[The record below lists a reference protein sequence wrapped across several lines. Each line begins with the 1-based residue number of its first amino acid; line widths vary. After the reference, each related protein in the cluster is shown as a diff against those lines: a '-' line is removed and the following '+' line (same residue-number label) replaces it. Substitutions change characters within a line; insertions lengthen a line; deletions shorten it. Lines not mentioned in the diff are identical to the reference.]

1 MIGESL
7 PRLEDAALLTGRGRF
22 IDDIDLAGQAWV
34 CFVRS
39 PYPHADIRGVD
50 GSAAL
55 QLPGA
60 VALLRD
66 SLETGPLDNRSPVRR
81 RDGTPLAPPP
91 FPALARERARYAGE
105 IVAMAVAE
113 TAAAA
118 RAMAEAVIVDY
129 RPLPAN
135 GTDTLFEWVRG
146 DAAGVEAL
154 FAEAAHRIRMSLAN
168 NRISAA
174 PLETRGAL
182 AEWDA
187 RDGRYTVIAPTQGP
201 GQVQEGL
208 ARALGAA
215 RADVRVI
222 TPDVGGGFGMK
233 NGIFAEQ
240 ILLAA
245 AARQLGRPLKWIDE
259 RSESFLS
266 DYHARDH
273 DTVAELALDADG
285 RFLAIRTSTRSDL
298 GAYATGAGPVIP
310 TDGGS
315 RMLANVYR
323 IPAVHAETVCRLS
336 HTTPITAYRGAG
348 KPEYG
353 YIVERLV
360 DEAARRL
367 GLDPAE
373 LRRRNMIRPDEMPW
387 RTPTGLVYDSGD
399 FAGNLDA
406 ALELADRS
414 GFAARRQASEAA
426 GRLRG
431 FGFASY
437 TEPDGYKDGRVTM
450 RFDEEGLLTVTLTA
464 SSNGQGFATTFSQ
477 IASDRLGLPVDA
489 IRVLTGDSDIVGRG
503 SGAGGSRVT
512 TVAGAAMVRA
522 SERIVEKGRLIAAA
536 MLEASEDDIAFERGA
551 FEVVGTD
558 RRVGL
563 REVAAASFNPVFL
576 GEDMDMGL
584 GAAGHFN
591 ARTYSFP
598 NGTHVAEVE
607 IDPET
612 GQVFL
617 ERYSLVNDAGTVV
630 NPMLLEGQLHGGI
643 VQGIGQA
650 LMEHMVYDPDS
661 GQLLSGSFMDYAL
674 PRAAD
679 IPSFALERRPTP
691 CLTNPLGV
699 KGVGESGTTAALPA
713 TMNAVAD
720 ALASAGAPDV
730 QMPATPERIW
740 RALRDRK
747 REAE

>member
-1 MIGESL
+1 MIGRSL

-22 IDDIDLAGQAWV
+22 TDDMDLAGQAWV
-34 CFVRS
+34 RFVRS
-39 PYPHADIRGVD
+39 PHAHADILDVD
-50 GSAAL
+50 DREAL
-55 QLPGA
+55 KVPGA

-66 SLETGPLDNRSPVRR
+66 GLETGPLDNRSPVRR
-81 RDGTPLAPPP
+81 RDGTPLVPPP

-118 RAMAEAVIVDY
+118 RDMAEAVVVDF
-129 RPLPAN
+129 RPLPAE
-135 GTDTLFEWVRG
+135 TETLFEWVRG

-154 FAEAAHRIRMSLAN
+154 FAGAAHRVRISLAN
-168 NRISAA
+168 NRVSAA

-187 RDGRYTVIAPTQGP
+187 RDGRYTLITPTQGP
-201 GQVQEGL
+201 GQVQEAL
-208 ARALGAA
+208 AKALGAA

-240 ILLAA
+240 VLLAH

-259 RSESFLS
+259 RTESFLS

-273 DTVAELALDADG
+273 DTDAELALDAEG

-336 HTTPITAYRGAG
+336 HTTPVTAYRGAG

-367 GLDPAE
+367 AIDPAE
-373 LRRRNMIRPDEMPW
+373 LRRRNMIRPEEMPW
-387 RTPTGLVYDSGD
+387 HTPTGLVYDSGD

-406 ALELADRS
+406 ALELADRE
-414 GFAARRQASEAA
+414 GFAERRQASEAA

-477 IASDRLGLPVDA
+477 IAAEQLGLPVDA
-489 IRVLTGDSDIVGRG
+489 VRVLTGDSDLVGRG

-522 SERIVEKGRLIAAA
+522 SERIVEKGRRIAAA
-536 MLEASEDDIAFERGA
+536 MMEASEADIAFERGA

-558 RRVGL
+558 RQVAL
-563 REVAAASFNPVFL
+563 QEVAAASFDPAFL
-576 GEDMDMGL
+576 AEDMDMGL
-584 GAAGHFN
+584 DASGHFI

-612 GQVFL
+612 GRVFL
-617 ERYSLVNDAGTVV
+617 ERYSLVNDAGVAV
-630 NPMLLEGQLHGGI
+630 NPMLLDGQLHGGI
-643 VQGIGQA
+643 VQGVGQA
-650 LMEHMVYDPDS
+650 LMEHIVYDAET

-713 TMNAVAD
+713 AMNAVAD

-730 QMPATPERIW
+730 QMPATPERVW
-740 RALRDRK
+740 RALRQRN
-747 REAE
+747 REME

>member
-1 MIGESL
+1 MIGRSL

-22 IDDIDLAGQAWV
+22 TDDMDLAGQAWV
-34 CFVRS
+34 RFVRS
-39 PYPHADIRGVD
+39 PHAHADILDVD
-50 GSAAL
+50 DREAL
-55 QLPGA
+55 KVPGA

-66 SLETGPLDNRSPVRR
+66 GLEIGPLDNRSPVRR
-81 RDGTPLAPPP
+81 RDGTPLVPPP

-118 RAMAEAVIVDY
+118 RDMAEAVVVDF
-129 RPLPAN
+129 RPLPAE
-135 GTDTLFEWVRG
+135 TETLFEWVRG

-154 FAEAAHRIRMSLAN
+154 FAGAAHRVRISLAN
-168 NRISAA
+168 NRVSAA

-187 RDGRYTVIAPTQGP
+187 RDGRYTLITPTQGP
-201 GQVQEGL
+201 GQVQEAL
-208 ARALGAA
+208 AKALGAT

-240 ILLAA
+240 VLLAH

-259 RSESFLS
+259 RTESFLS

-273 DTVAELALDADG
+273 DTDAEIALDAEG

-336 HTTPITAYRGAG
+336 HTTPVTAYRGAG

-360 DEAARRL
+360 DEAARRTAI
-367 GLDPAE
+367 DPAE
-373 LRRRNMIRPDEMPW
+373 LRRRNMIRPEEMPW
-387 RTPTGLVYDSGD
+387 HTPTGLVYDSGD

-406 ALELADRS
+406 ALELADRA
-414 GFAARRQASEAA
+414 GFAERRQASEAA

-477 IASDRLGLPVDA
+477 IAAEQLGLPVDA
-489 IRVLTGDSDIVGRG
+489 VRVLTGDSDLVGRG

-522 SERIVEKGRLIAAA
+522 SERIVEKGRRIAAA
-536 MLEASEDDIAFERGA
+536 MMEASEADIAFERGA

-558 RRVGL
+558 RQVAL
-563 REVAAASFNPVFL
+563 QEVAAASFAPAFL
-576 GEDMDMGL
+576 AEDMDMGL
-584 GAAGHFN
+584 DASGHFI

-612 GQVFL
+612 GRVFL
-617 ERYSLVNDAGTVV
+617 ERYSLVNDAGVAV
-630 NPMLLEGQLHGGI
+630 NPMLLDGQLHGGI
-643 VQGIGQA
+643 VQGVGQA
-650 LMEHMVYDPDS
+650 LMEHIVYDAET

-713 TMNAVAD
+713 AMNAVAD

-730 QMPATPERIW
+730 QMPATPERVW
-740 RALRDRK
+740 RALTQRN
-747 REAE
+747 REMQ

>member
-7 PRLEDAALLTGRGRF
+7 PRIEDAALLTGRGRF

-118 RAMAEAVIVDY
+118 RAMTEAVIVDY

-135 GTDTLFEWVRG
+135 GTEALFEWVRG

-406 ALELADRS
+406 ALELADRA
-414 GFAARRQASEAA
+414 GFAERRQASEAA

-563 REVAAASFNPVFL
+563 REVAAASFNPAFL

>member
-22 IDDIDLAGQAWV
+22 IDDIDLAGQAWA

-39 PYPHADIRGVD
+39 PYPHADIRRVD

-118 RAMAEAVIVDY
+118 RDMAEAIIVDY

-135 GTDTLFEWVRG
+135 GTETLFEWVRG

-353 YIVERLV
+353 YVVERLV

-373 LRRRNMIRPDEMPW
+373 LRRRNMIHPDEMPW

-406 ALELADRS
+406 ALELADRA
-414 GFAARRQASEAA
+414 GFAERRQASEAA

-522 SERIVEKGRLIAAA
+522 SERIVVKGRLIAAA

-607 IDPET
+607 IVPET

>member
-1 MIGESL
+1 VIGRSL

-22 IDDIDLAGQAWV
+22 TDDMDLAGQAWV
-34 CFVRS
+34 RFVRS
-39 PYPHADIRGVD
+39 PHAHADILDVD
-50 GSAAL
+50 DREAL
-55 QLPGA
+55 KVPGA

-66 SLETGPLDNRSPVRR
+66 GLETGPLDNRSPVRR
-81 RDGTPLAPPP
+81 RDGTPLVPPP

-118 RAMAEAVIVDY
+118 RDMAEAVVVDF
-129 RPLPAN
+129 RPLPAE
-135 GTDTLFEWVRG
+135 TETLFEWVRG

-154 FAEAAHRIRMSLAN
+154 FAGAAHRVRISLAN
-168 NRISAA
+168 NRVSAA

-187 RDGRYTVIAPTQGP
+187 RDGRYTLIAPTQGP
-201 GQVQEGL
+201 GQVQEAL
-208 ARALGAA
+208 AKALGAA

-240 ILLAA
+240 VLLAH

-259 RSESFLS
+259 RTEAFLS

-273 DTVAELALDADG
+273 DTEAELALDAEG

-336 HTTPITAYRGAG
+336 HTTPVTAYRGAG

-367 GLDPAE
+367 AIDPAE
-373 LRRRNMIRPDEMPW
+373 LRRRNMIRPEEMPW
-387 RTPTGLVYDSGD
+387 HTPTGLVYDSGD

-406 ALELADRS
+406 ALELADRA
-414 GFAARRQASEAA
+414 GFAERRQASEAA

-477 IASDRLGLPVDA
+477 IAAEQLGLPVDA
-489 IRVLTGDSDIVGRG
+489 VRVLTGDSDLVGRG

-522 SERIVEKGRLIAAA
+522 SERIVEKGRRIAAA
-536 MLEASEDDIAFERGA
+536 MMEASEADIAFERGA

-558 RRVGL
+558 RQVAL
-563 REVAAASFNPVFL
+563 QEVAAASFDPAFL
-576 GEDMDMGL
+576 AEDMDMGL
-584 GAAGHFN
+584 DASGHFI

-612 GQVFL
+612 GRVFL
-617 ERYSLVNDAGTVV
+617 ERYSLVNDAGVAV
-630 NPMLLEGQLHGGI
+630 NPMLLDGQLHGGI
-643 VQGIGQA
+643 VQGVGQA
-650 LMEHMVYDPDS
+650 LMEHIVYDAET

-713 TMNAVAD
+713 AMNAVAD

-730 QMPATPERIW
+730 QMPATPERVW
-740 RALRDRK
+740 RALRQRN
-747 REAE
+747 REME

>member
-1 MIGESL
+1 MIGRSL

-22 IDDIDLAGQAWV
+22 TDDMDLAGQAWV
-34 CFVRS
+34 RFVRS
-39 PYPHADIRGVD
+39 PHAHADILDVD
-50 GSAAL
+50 DREAL
-55 QLPGA
+55 KVPGA

-66 SLETGPLDNRSPVRR
+66 GLETGPLDNRSPVRR
-81 RDGTPLAPPP
+81 RDGTPLVPPP

-118 RAMAEAVIVDY
+118 RDMAEAVVVDF
-129 RPLPAN
+129 RPLPAE
-135 GTDTLFEWVRG
+135 TETLFEWVRG
-146 DAAGVEAL
+146 DATGVEAL
-154 FAEAAHRIRMSLAN
+154 FAGAAHRVRISLAN
-168 NRISAA
+168 NRVSAA

-187 RDGRYTVIAPTQGP
+187 RDGRYTLIAPTQGP
-201 GQVQEGL
+201 GQVQEAL
-208 ARALGAA
+208 AKALGAA

-240 ILLAA
+240 VLLAH

-259 RSESFLS
+259 RTEAFLS

-273 DTVAELALDADG
+273 DTEAELALDAEG
-285 RFLAIRTSTRSDL
+285 RFLAIRTWTRSDL

-367 GLDPAE
+367 AIDPAE
-373 LRRRNMIRPDEMPW
+373 LRRRNMIRPEEMPW
-387 RTPTGLVYDSGD
+387 HTPTGLVYDSGD

-406 ALELADRS
+406 ALELADRA
-414 GFAARRQASEAA
+414 GFAERRRESEAA

-477 IASDRLGLPVDA
+477 IAAEQLGLPVDA
-489 IRVLTGDSDIVGRG
+489 VRVLTGDSDLVGRG

-522 SERIVEKGRLIAAA
+522 SERIVEKGRRIAAA
-536 MLEASEDDIAFERGA
+536 MMEASEADIAFERGA

-558 RRVGL
+558 RQVAL
-563 REVAAASFNPVFL
+563 QEVAAASFDPAFL
-576 GEDMDMGL
+576 AEDMDMGL
-584 GAAGHFN
+584 DASGHFI

-612 GQVFL
+612 GRVFL
-617 ERYSLVNDAGTVV
+617 ERYSLVNDAGVAV
-630 NPMLLEGQLHGGI
+630 NPMLLDGQLHGGI
-643 VQGIGQA
+643 VQGVGQA
-650 LMEHMVYDPDS
+650 LMEHIVYDHET

-713 TMNAVAD
+713 AMNAVAD

-730 QMPATPERIW
+730 QMPATPERVW
-740 RALRDRK
+740 RALRQRN
-747 REAE
+747 REMQ

>member
-22 IDDIDLAGQAWV
+22 IDDMDLPGQAWV
-34 CFVRS
+34 RFLRS
-39 PYPHADIRGVD
+39 PHAHADILGVD
-50 GSAAL
+50 DGEAL
-55 QLPGA
+55 TVPGA

-81 RDGTPLAPPP
+81 RDGAPLVPPP
-91 FPALARERARYAGE
+91 FPAFARDRVRYAGE

-118 RAMAEAVIVDY
+118 RDMAEAVAVDY
-129 RPLPAN
+129 RPLDPA
-135 GTDTLFEWVRG
+135 DTEELFEWATG
-146 DAAGVEAL
+146 DAAEVEAR
-154 FAEAAHRIRMSLAN
+154 FARAAHRIRIPLAN

-187 RDGRYTVIAPTQGP
+187 RDRRYTLFAPTQGP
-201 GQVQEGL
+201 GQVQEAL
-208 ARALGAA
+208 AKALGAA

-233 NGIFAEQ
+233 NGIFSEQ
-240 ILLAA
+240 VLLAH
-245 AARQLGRPLKWIDE
+245 AARLLGRPLKWIDDRAE
-259 RSESFLS
+259 AFLS

-273 DTVAELALDADG
+273 DTVAELALDAEG
-285 RFLAIRTSTRSDL
+285 IFLAIRTSTRSDL

-360 DEAARRL
+360 DEAARKL
-367 GLDPAE
+367 AIDPAE
-373 LRRRNMIRPDEMPW
+373 LRRRNMIRPEEMPW

-406 ALELADRS
+406 ALELADRA
-414 GFAARRQASEAA
+414 GFAERRRASEAA
-426 GRLRG
+426 GKLRG

-477 IASDRLGLPVDA
+477 IAAAQLGLPVEA

-512 TVAGAAMVRA
+512 TVAGAATVRA
-522 SERIVEKGRLIAAA
+522 SERIVEKGRRIAAA
-536 MLEASEDDIAFERGA
+536 MLEA
-551 FEVVGTD
+551 
-558 RRVGL
+558 
-563 REVAAASFNPVFL
+563 
-576 GEDMDMGL
+576 
-584 GAAGHFN
+584 
-591 ARTYSFP
+591 
-598 NGTHVAEVE
+598 
-607 IDPET
+607 
-612 GQVFL
+612 
-617 ERYSLVNDAGTVV
+617 
-630 NPMLLEGQLHGGI
+630 
-643 VQGIGQA
+643 
-650 LMEHMVYDPDS
+650 
-661 GQLLSGSFMDYAL
+661 
-674 PRAAD
+674 
-679 IPSFALERRPTP
+679 
-691 CLTNPLGV
+691 
-699 KGVGESGTTAALPA
+699 
-713 TMNAVAD
+713 
-720 ALASAGAPDV
+720 
-730 QMPATPERIW
+730 
-740 RALRDRK
+740 
-747 REAE
+747 

>member
-1 MIGESL
+1 MIGRSL

-22 IDDIDLAGQAWV
+22 TDDMDLAGQAWV
-34 CFVRS
+34 RFVRS
-39 PYPHADIRGVD
+39 PHAHADILDVD
-50 GSAAL
+50 DREAL
-55 QLPGA
+55 KVPGA
-60 VALLRD
+60 IALLRD
-66 SLETGPLDNRSPVRR
+66 GLETGPLDNRSPVRR
-81 RDGTPLAPPP
+81 RDGTPLVPPP

-118 RAMAEAVIVDY
+118 RDMAEAVVVDF
-129 RPLPAN
+129 RPLPAE
-135 GTDTLFEWVRG
+135 TETLFEWVRG

-154 FAEAAHRIRMSLAN
+154 FAGAAHRVRISLAN
-168 NRISAA
+168 NRVSAA

-187 RDGRYTVIAPTQGP
+187 RDGRYTLIAPTQGP
-201 GQVQEGL
+201 GQVQEAL
-208 ARALGAA
+208 AKALGAA

-222 TPDVGGGFGMK
+222 TLDVGGGFGMK

-240 ILLAA
+240 VLLAH

-259 RSESFLS
+259 RTESFLS

-273 DTVAELALDADG
+273 DTDAELALDAEG
-285 RFLAIRTSTRSDL
+285 HFLAIRTSTRSDL

-336 HTTPITAYRGAG
+336 HTTPVTAYRGAG

-360 DEAARRL
+360 DEAARRTAI
-367 GLDPAE
+367 DPAE
-373 LRRRNMIRPDEMPW
+373 LRRRNMIRPEEMPW
-387 RTPTGLVYDSGD
+387 HTPTGLVYDSGD

-406 ALELADRS
+406 ALELADRA
-414 GFAARRQASEAA
+414 GFAERRQASEAA

-477 IASDRLGLPVDA
+477 IAAEQLGLPVDA
-489 IRVLTGDSDIVGRG
+489 VRVLTGDSDLVGRG

-522 SERIVEKGRLIAAA
+522 SERIVEKGRRIAAA
-536 MLEASEDDIAFERGA
+536 MMEASEADITFERGA

-558 RRVGL
+558 RQVAL
-563 REVAAASFNPVFL
+563 QEVAAASFNPAFL
-576 GEDMDMGL
+576 AEDMDMGL
-584 GAAGHFN
+584 DASGHFI

-612 GQVFL
+612 GRVFL
-617 ERYSLVNDAGTVV
+617 ERYSLVNDAGVAV
-630 NPMLLEGQLHGGI
+630 NPMLLDGQLHGGI
-643 VQGIGQA
+643 VQGVGQA
-650 LMEHMVYDPDS
+650 LMEHIVYDAET

-713 TMNAVAD
+713 AMNAVAD

-730 QMPATPERIW
+730 QMPATPERVW
-740 RALRDRK
+740 RALTQRN
-747 REAE
+747 REMQ

>member
-34 CFVRS
+34 RFLRS
-39 PYPHADIRGVD
+39 PHAHADILGID
-50 GSAAL
+50 DSEAL
-55 QLPGA
+55 NVPGA

-66 SLETGPLDNRSPVRR
+66 GLETGPLDNRSPVRR
-81 RDGTPLAPPP
+81 RDGTPLAPAA
-91 FPALARERARYAGE
+91 FPAFARERVRYAGE
-105 IVAMAVAE
+105 VVAMAVAE

-118 RAMAEAVIVDY
+118 RDMADAVAVDY
-129 RPLPAN
+129 RPLDPAE
-135 GTDTLFEWVRG
+135 TEELFEWATG
-146 DAAGVEAL
+146 DAAEVEAR
-154 FAEAAHRIRMSLAN
+154 FARAAHRIRIPLAN

-187 RDGRYTVIAPTQGP
+187 RDGRYTLFAPTQGP
-201 GQVQEGL
+201 GQVQEAL
-208 ARALGAA
+208 AKALGAA

-233 NGIFAEQ
+233 NCIFAEQ
-240 ILLAA
+240 ILLAH
-245 AARQLGRPLKWIDE
+245 AARTLGRPLKWIDE
-259 RSESFLS
+259 RAEAFLS

-273 DTVAELALDADG
+273 DTVAELALDAEG
-285 RFLAIRTSTRSDL
+285 QFLAIRTATRSDL

-360 DEAARRL
+360 DEAARQL
-367 GLDPAE
+367 ALDPAE
-373 LRRRNMIRPDEMPW
+373 LRRRNMIRPEEMPW

-406 ALELADRS
+406 ALELADRA
-414 GFAARRQASEAA
+414 GFAERRRASEAA

-477 IASDRLGLPVDA
+477 IAAAQLGLPVEA
-489 IRVLTGDSDIVGRG
+489 VRVLTGDSDIVGRG

-522 SERIVEKGRLIAAA
+522 SERIVEKGRHIAAA
-536 MLEASEDDIAFERGA
+536 MLEASEDDIAFEAGA

-558 RRVGL
+558 RRVSL
-563 REVAAASFNPVFL
+563 REVAAASFNPAFL

-584 GAAGHFN
+584 DAAGHFI

-612 GQVFL
+612 GRVRL
-617 ERYSLVNDAGTVV
+617 ERYSLVNDAGVVV

-650 LMEHMVYDPDS
+650 LMEHMVYDPET
-661 GQLLSGSFMDYAL
+661 GQLLSGSFMDYAM

-679 IPSFALERRPTP
+679 VPSFVLERSQTP

-713 TMNAVAD
+713 AMNAVAD
-720 ALASAGAPDV
+720 ALASAGAACV

-740 RALRDRK
+740 RALRDRNQDT
-747 REAE
+747 A

>member
-1 MIGESL
+1 MIGRSL

-22 IDDIDLAGQAWV
+22 TDDMDLAGQAWV
-34 CFVRS
+34 RFVRS
-39 PYPHADIRGVD
+39 PHAHADILDVD
-50 GSAAL
+50 DREAL
-55 QLPGA
+55 KVPGA

-66 SLETGPLDNRSPVRR
+66 GLETGPLDNRSPVRR
-81 RDGTPLAPPP
+81 RDGTPLVPPP

-118 RAMAEAVIVDY
+118 RDMAEAVVVDF
-129 RPLPAN
+129 RPLPAE
-135 GTDTLFEWVRG
+135 TETLFEWVRG
-146 DAAGVEAL
+146 DATGVEAL
-154 FAEAAHRIRMSLAN
+154 FAGAAHRIRISLAN
-168 NRISAA
+168 NRVSAA

-187 RDGRYTVIAPTQGP
+187 RDGRYTLIAPTQGP
-201 GQVQEGL
+201 GQVQEAL
-208 ARALGAA
+208 AKALGAA

-240 ILLAA
+240 VLLAH

-259 RSESFLS
+259 RTEAFLS

-273 DTVAELALDADG
+273 DTEAELALDAEG

-367 GLDPAE
+367 AIDPAE
-373 LRRRNMIRPDEMPW
+373 LRRRNMIRPEEMPW
-387 RTPTGLVYDSGD
+387 HTPTGLVYDSGD

-406 ALELADRS
+406 ALELADRA
-414 GFAARRQASEAA
+414 GFAERRRESEAA

-477 IASDRLGLPVDA
+477 IAAEQLGLPVDA
-489 IRVLTGDSDIVGRG
+489 VRVLTGDSDLVGRG

-522 SERIVEKGRLIAAA
+522 SERIVEKGRRIAAA
-536 MLEASEDDIAFERGA
+536 MMEASEADIAFERGA

-558 RRVGL
+558 RQVAL
-563 REVAAASFNPVFL
+563 QEVAAASFDPAFL
-576 GEDMDMGL
+576 AEDMDMGL
-584 GAAGHFN
+584 DASGHFI

-612 GQVFL
+612 GRVFL
-617 ERYSLVNDAGTVV
+617 ERYSLVNDAGVAV
-630 NPMLLEGQLHGGI
+630 NPMLLDGQLHGGI
-643 VQGIGQA
+643 VQGVGQA
-650 LMEHMVYDPDS
+650 LMEHIVYDPET

-674 PRAAD
+674 PRATD

-713 TMNAVAD
+713 AMNAVAD

-730 QMPATPERIW
+730 QMPATPERVW
-740 RALRDRK
+740 RALRQRN
-747 REAE
+747 REMQ

>member
-7 PRLEDAALLTGRGRF
+7 TRLEDAALLTGRGRF

-34 CFVRS
+34 RFVRS
-39 PYPHADIRGVD
+39 PYAHADILGVD
-50 GSAAL
+50 DGEAL
-55 QLPGA
+55 EVPGA
-60 VALLRD
+60 VAVLRD

-91 FPALARERARYAGE
+91 FPSLARERVRYAGE
-105 IVAMAVAE
+105 VVAVAVAE

-118 RAMAEAVIVDY
+118 RDMADAVAVEY
-129 RPLPAN
+129 RPAPAN
-135 GTDTLFEWVRG
+135 KAEVLFEWVRG
-146 DAAGVEAL
+146 DAAEVEAL
-154 FAEAAHRIRMSLAN
+154 FAGAAHRIAMSLAN
-168 NRISAA
+168 NRIGAA

-182 AEWDA
+182 AEWDG
-187 RDGRYTVIAPTQGP
+187 RDGRYTLIAPTQGP

-215 RADVRVI
+215 RADVRVV

-259 RSESFLS
+259 RSDSFLS

-273 DTVAELALDADG
+273 DTVAELALDGEG

-360 DEAARRL
+360 DEAARKL
-367 GLDPAE
+367 AIDPAE

-387 RTPTGLVYDSGD
+387 TTPTGLVYDSGD

-406 ALELADRS
+406 ALALADRA
-414 GFAARRQASEAA
+414 GFADRRQVSEAA

-477 IASDRLGLPVDA
+477 IAADRLGLPVDA

-522 SERIVEKGRLIAAA
+522 SGRIVEKGRRIASA
-536 MLEASEDDIAFERGA
+536 MLEASEDDIAFAEGA

-563 REVAAASFNPVFL
+563 RDVAAASFNPAFL

-612 GQVFL
+612 GRVSL
-617 ERYSLVNDAGTVV
+617 ERYSLVNDAGVVV

-643 VQGIGQA
+643 VQGVGQA

-713 TMNAVAD
+713 AMNAVAD

-747 REAE
+747 REAG

>member
-1 MIGESL
+1 MIGQSL

-34 CFVRS
+34 RFVRS
-39 PYPHADIRGVD
+39 PHAHADIVGVD
-50 GSAAL
+50 SSGAL
-55 QLPGA
+55 GVPGA

-66 SLETGPLDNRSPVRR
+66 GLETGPLDNRSPVRR

-91 FPALARERARYAGE
+91 FPALARTRARYAGE

-113 TAAAA
+113 TAAAT
-118 RAMAEAVIVDY
+118 RDMVEAVTVDY
-129 RPLPAN
+129 RPLPAE
-135 GTDTLFEWVRG
+135 TEALFEWERG
-146 DAAGVEAL
+146 DAAEVEAL
-154 FAEAAHRIRMSLAN
+154 FAGAAHRVGISLAN
-168 NRISAA
+168 NRVSAA

-187 RDGRYTVIAPTQGP
+187 RDGRYTLIAPTQGP
-201 GQVQEGL
+201 GQVQEAL
-208 ARALGAA
+208 AKALGAA

-240 ILLAA
+240 VLLAC
-245 AARQLGRPLKWIDE
+245 AARQLGRPLKWIDDRAE
-259 RSESFLS
+259 AFLS

-273 DTVAELALDADG
+273 DTEAELALDADG

-367 GLDPAE
+367 AMDPAE
-373 LRRRNMIRPDEMPW
+373 LRRRNMIRPEEMPW

-406 ALELADRS
+406 ALELADRA
-414 GFAARRQASEAA
+414 GFAERRRASEAA

-477 IASDRLGLPVDA
+477 IAAEQLGLPVEA
-489 IRVLTGDSDIVGRG
+489 VRVLTGDSDLVGRG

-522 SERIVEKGRLIAAA
+522 SGRIVEKGRRIAAL

-563 REVAAASFNPVFL
+563 REVAPASFNPAFL
-576 GEDMDMGL
+576 DEDMDMGL
-584 GAAGHFN
+584 DAAGHFN

-607 IDPET
+607 IDPDT
-612 GQVFL
+612 GGVSL

-643 VQGIGQA
+643 AQGIGQA
-650 LMEHMVYDPDS
+650 LMEHIVYDPET
-661 GQLLSGSFMDYAL
+661 GQLLSGSFMDYAV

-679 IPSFALERRPTP
+679 IPAFALERRPTP

-713 TMNAVAD
+713 AMNAVAD
-720 ALASAGAPDV
+720 ALASAGAADV

-740 RALRDRK
+740 RALRQGR
-747 REAE
+747 RETG

>member
-7 PRLEDAALLTGRGRF
+7 PRIEDAALLTGRGRF

-66 SLETGPLDNRSPVRR
+66 SLETGPLDNRSPVRC

-91 FPALARERARYAGE
+91 FPALARERTRYTGE

-118 RAMAEAVIVDY
+118 RDMAEAVIVDY

-135 GTDTLFEWVRG
+135 ETETLFEWARG

-154 FAEAAHRIRMSLAN
+154 FAGAAHRIRMSLAN

-285 RFLAIRTSTRSDL
+285 RFLAIRTSTLSDL

-353 YIVERLV
+353 YVVERLV

-406 ALELADRS
+406 ALELAERA
-414 GFAARRQASEAA
+414 GFAGRRQASEAA

-536 MLEASEDDIAFERGA
+536 MLEASEDDIAFEQGA

-563 REVAAASFNPVFL
+563 REVAAASFNPTFL

-679 IPSFALERRPTP
+679 IPSFALERRPTA

-730 QMPATPERIW
+730 QMPATPERVW
-740 RALRDRK
+740 RALRDRI

>member
-34 CFVRS
+34 RFVRS
-39 PYPHADIRGVD
+39 PHAHADILAVD
-50 GSAAL
+50 DREAMEV
-55 QLPGA
+55 PGA
-60 VALLRD
+60 VALLRNG
-66 SLETGPLDNRSPVRR
+66 LKAGPLDNRSPVRH
-81 RDGTPLAPPP
+81 RDGTPLVPPP
-91 FPALARERARYAGE
+91 FPALARERARYGGE

-118 RAMAEAVIVDY
+118 RDMAEAVAVDY
-129 RPLPAN
+129 RPLPASE
-135 GTDTLFEWVRG
+135 TEPLLEWATG
-146 DAAGVEAL
+146 DAAEVEAR
-154 FAEAAHRIRMSLAN
+154 FERAAHRIRLTLAN
-168 NRISAA
+168 NRVSAA
-174 PLETRGAL
+174 PVETRGAL

-187 RDGRYTVIAPTQGP
+187 RDGRYTVFTPTQGP
-201 GQVQEGL
+201 GQVQEAL
-208 ARALGAA
+208 ARSLDAA
-215 RADVRVI
+215 RADVRVV

-245 AARQLGRPLKWIDE
+245 AARRLGRPLKWIDE
-259 RSESFLS
+259 RADAFLS

-273 DTVAELALDADG
+273 ETEAELALDAEG
-285 RFLAIRTSTRSDL
+285 QFLAIRTSTRSDL

-367 GLDPAE
+367 AMDPAE
-373 LRRRNMIRPDEMPW
+373 LRRRNMIGPEEMPW

-406 ALELADRS
+406 ALELADRA
-414 GFAARRQASEAA
+414 GFAERRRESEAA

-464 SSNGQGFATTFSQ
+464 SSNGQGYGTTFSQ
-477 IASDRLGLPVDA
+477 IAAGQLGLPVDA

-522 SERIVEKGRLIAAA
+522 SERIVEKGRRIAAA
-536 MLEASEDDIAFERGA
+536 MMEASEADIAFERGA

-558 RRVGL
+558 RQVSL
-563 REVAAASFNPVFL
+563 QEVAAASFSPAFL

-584 GAAGHFN
+584 DASGHYI

-598 NGTHVAEVE
+598 NGTHAAEVE

-612 GQVFL
+612 GHVSL
-617 ERYSLVNDAGTVV
+617 ERYSLVNDAGVVV
-630 NPMLLEGQLHGGI
+630 NPMMLEGQLHGGI
-643 VQGIGQA
+643 AQGLGQA
-650 LMEHMVYDPDS
+650 LMEHIVYEPGT
-661 GQLLSGSFMDYAL
+661 GQLLSGSFMDYAM
-674 PRAAD
+674 PRASD
-679 IPSFALERRPTP
+679 LPSFALEPSPTP

-713 TMNAVAD
+713 AMNAVAD
-720 ALASAGAPDV
+720 ALASAGAPCV

-747 REAE
+747 REAG

>member
-1 MIGESL
+1 MIGRSL

-22 IDDIDLAGQAWV
+22 TDDMDLAGQAWV
-34 CFVRS
+34 RFVRS
-39 PYPHADIRGVD
+39 PHAHADILDVD
-50 GSAAL
+50 DREAL
-55 QLPGA
+55 KVPGA

-66 SLETGPLDNRSPVRR
+66 GLETGPLDNRSPVRR
-81 RDGTPLAPPP
+81 RDGTPLVPPP

-118 RAMAEAVIVDY
+118 RDMAEAVVVDF
-129 RPLPAN
+129 RPLPAE
-135 GTDTLFEWVRG
+135 TETLFEWVRG
-146 DAAGVEAL
+146 DATGVEAL
-154 FAEAAHRIRMSLAN
+154 FAGAAHRVRISLAN
-168 NRISAA
+168 NRVSAA

-187 RDGRYTVIAPTQGP
+187 RDGRYTLIAPTQGP
-201 GQVQEGL
+201 GQVQEAL
-208 ARALGAA
+208 AKALGAA

-240 ILLAA
+240 VLLAH

-259 RSESFLS
+259 RTEAFLS

-273 DTVAELALDADG
+273 DTEAELALDAEG

-336 HTTPITAYRGAG
+336 HTTPVTAYRGAG

-367 GLDPAE
+367 AIDPAE
-373 LRRRNMIRPDEMPW
+373 LRRRNMIRPEEMPW
-387 RTPTGLVYDSGD
+387 HTPTGLVYDSGD

-406 ALELADRS
+406 ALELADRA
-414 GFAARRQASEAA
+414 GFAERRQASEAA

-477 IASDRLGLPVDA
+477 IAAEQLGLPVDA
-489 IRVLTGDSDIVGRG
+489 VRVLTGDSDLVGRG

-522 SERIVEKGRLIAAA
+522 SERIVEKGRRIAAA
-536 MLEASEDDIAFERGA
+536 MMEASEADIAFERGA

-558 RRVGL
+558 RQVAL
-563 REVAAASFNPVFL
+563 QEVAAASFDPAFL
-576 GEDMDMGL
+576 AEDMDMGL
-584 GAAGHFN
+584 DASGHFI

-612 GQVFL
+612 GRVFL
-617 ERYSLVNDAGTVV
+617 ERYSLVNDAGVAV
-630 NPMLLEGQLHGGI
+630 NPMLLDGQLHGGI
-643 VQGIGQA
+643 VQGVGQA
-650 LMEHMVYDPDS
+650 LMEHIVYDAET

-713 TMNAVAD
+713 AMNAVAD

-730 QMPATPERIW
+730 QMPATPERVW
-740 RALRDRK
+740 RALRQRN
-747 REAE
+747 REME

>member
-22 IDDIDLAGQAWV
+22 IDDIDLAGQAWA

-39 PYPHADIRGVD
+39 PYPHADIRRVD

-118 RAMAEAVIVDY
+118 RDMAEAVIVDY

-135 GTDTLFEWVRG
+135 GTEALFEWVRG

-353 YIVERLV
+353 YVVERLV

-373 LRRRNMIRPDEMPW
+373 LRRRNMIHPDEMPW

-563 REVAAASFNPVFL
+563 REVAAASFNPAFL

>member
-1 MIGESL
+1 MIGRSL

-34 CFVRS
+34 RFVRS
-39 PYPHADIRGVD
+39 PHAYADILGVD
-50 GSAAL
+50 DSEAL
-55 QLPGA
+55 KVPGA

-66 SLETGPLDNRSPVRR
+66 GLEAGPLDNRSPVRR
-81 RDGTPLAPPP
+81 RDGTPLVPPP
-91 FPALARERARYAGE
+91 FPALARGRVRYAGE

-118 RAMAEAVIVDY
+118 HEMADAVAVDY
-129 RPLPAN
+129 GPLDAAE
-135 GTDTLFEWVRG
+135 TEDLFEWATG
-146 DAAGVEAL
+146 DAAEVEAR
-154 FAEAAHRIRMSLAN
+154 FARAAHRIRISLAN
-168 NRISAA
+168 NRVSAA

-182 AEWDA
+182 AEWDG
-187 RDGRYTVIAPTQGP
+187 RDGRYTLFAPTQGP
-201 GQVQEGL
+201 GQVQEAL
-208 ARALGAA
+208 ARSLGAA

-240 ILLAA
+240 ILLAS

-259 RSESFLS
+259 RTEAFLS

-273 DTVAELALDADG
+273 DTVAELALDG
-285 RFLAIRTSTRSDL
+285 EGHFLAIRTSTRSDL

-367 GLDPAE
+367 AIDPAE
-373 LRRRNMIRPDEMPW
+373 LRRRNMIRPEEMPW

-406 ALELADRS
+406 ALELADRA
-414 GFAARRQASEAA
+414 GFAERRRASEVA

-477 IASDRLGLPVDA
+477 IAAEQLGLPVGA

-512 TVAGAAMVRA
+512 TVAGAATVRA
-522 SERIVEKGRLIAAA
+522 SERIAEKGRRIAAA
-536 MLEASEDDIAFERGA
+536 MLEASGDDIAFEGGA

-563 REVAAASFNPVFL
+563 REVAAASFNPAFL
-576 GEDMDMGL
+576 DEDMDMGL
-584 GAAGHFN
+584 DASGHFI

-612 GQVFL
+612 GHVAL
-617 ERYSLVNDAGTVV
+617 ERYSLVNDAGVAV

-643 VQGIGQA
+643 VQGVGQA
-650 LMEHMVYDPDS
+650 LMEHIVYDPETR
-661 GQLLSGSFMDYAL
+661 QLLSGSFMDYAM

-679 IPSFALERRPTP
+679 IPFFALERPSTP

-720 ALASAGAPDV
+720 ALASAGAPCA

-747 REAE
+747 PEAG

>member
-1 MIGESL
+1 MIGRSL

-22 IDDIDLAGQAWV
+22 TDDMDLAGQAWV
-34 CFVRS
+34 RFVRS
-39 PYPHADIRGVD
+39 PHAHADILDVD
-50 GSAAL
+50 DREAL
-55 QLPGA
+55 KVPGA

-66 SLETGPLDNRSPVRR
+66 GLETGPLDNRSPVRR
-81 RDGTPLAPPP
+81 RDGTPLVPPP

-118 RAMAEAVIVDY
+118 RDMAEAVVVDF
-129 RPLPAN
+129 RPLPAE
-135 GTDTLFEWVRG
+135 TETLFEWVRG

-154 FAEAAHRIRMSLAN
+154 FAGAAHRVRISLAN
-168 NRISAA
+168 NRVSAA

-187 RDGRYTVIAPTQGP
+187 RDGRYTLITPTQGP
-201 GQVQEGL
+201 GQVQEAL
-208 ARALGAA
+208 AKALGAA

-240 ILLAA
+240 VLLAH

-259 RSESFLS
+259 RTESFLS

-273 DTVAELALDADG
+273 DTDAELALDAEG

-336 HTTPITAYRGAG
+336 HTTPVTAYRGAG

-360 DEAARRL
+360 DEAARRTAI
-367 GLDPAE
+367 DPAE
-373 LRRRNMIRPDEMPW
+373 LRRRNMIRPEEMPW
-387 RTPTGLVYDSGD
+387 HTPTGLVYDSGD

-406 ALELADRS
+406 ALELADRA
-414 GFAARRQASEAA
+414 GFAERRQASEAA

-477 IASDRLGLPVDA
+477 IAAEQLGLPVDA
-489 IRVLTGDSDIVGRG
+489 VRVLTGDSDLVGRG

-522 SERIVEKGRLIAAA
+522 SERIVEKGRRIAAA
-536 MLEASEDDIAFERGA
+536 MMEASEADIAFERGA

-558 RRVGL
+558 RQVAL
-563 REVAAASFNPVFL
+563 QEVAAASFNPAFL
-576 GEDMDMGL
+576 AEDMDMGL
-584 GAAGHFN
+584 DASGHFI

-612 GQVFL
+612 GRVFL
-617 ERYSLVNDAGTVV
+617 ERYSLVNDAGVAV
-630 NPMLLEGQLHGGI
+630 NPMLLDGQLHGGI
-643 VQGIGQA
+643 VQGVGQA
-650 LMEHMVYDPDS
+650 LMEHIVYDAET

-713 TMNAVAD
+713 AMNAVTD

-730 QMPATPERIW
+730 QMPATPERVW
-740 RALRDRK
+740 RALRQRN
-747 REAE
+747 REME

>member
-1 MIGESL
+1 MIGRSL

-22 IDDIDLAGQAWV
+22 TDDMDLAGQAWV
-34 CFVRS
+34 RFVRS
-39 PYPHADIRGVD
+39 PHAHADILDVD
-50 GSAAL
+50 DREAL
-55 QLPGA
+55 KVPGA

-66 SLETGPLDNRSPVRR
+66 GLETGPLDNRSPVRR
-81 RDGTPLAPPP
+81 RDGTPLVPPP

-118 RAMAEAVIVDY
+118 RDMAEAVVVDF
-129 RPLPAN
+129 RPLPAE
-135 GTDTLFEWVRG
+135 TETLFEWVRG

-154 FAEAAHRIRMSLAN
+154 FAGAAHRVRISLAN
-168 NRISAA
+168 NRVSAA

-187 RDGRYTVIAPTQGP
+187 RDGRYTLIAPTQGP
-201 GQVQEGL
+201 GQVQEAL
-208 ARALGAA
+208 AKALGAA

-240 ILLAA
+240 VLLAH

-259 RSESFLS
+259 RTEAFLS

-273 DTVAELALDADG
+273 DTEAELALDAEG

-336 HTTPITAYRGAG
+336 HTTPVTAYRGAG

-367 GLDPAE
+367 AIDPAE
-373 LRRRNMIRPDEMPW
+373 LRRRNMIRPEEMPW
-387 RTPTGLVYDSGD
+387 HTPTGLVYDSGD

-406 ALELADRS
+406 ALELADRA
-414 GFAARRQASEAA
+414 GFAERRQASEAA

-477 IASDRLGLPVDA
+477 IAAEQLGLPVDA
-489 IRVLTGDSDIVGRG
+489 VRVLTGDSDLVGRG

-522 SERIVEKGRLIAAA
+522 SERIVEKGRRIAAA
-536 MLEASEDDIAFERGA
+536 MMEASEADIAFERGA

-558 RRVGL
+558 RQVAL
-563 REVAAASFNPVFL
+563 QEVAAASFDPAFL
-576 GEDMDMGL
+576 AEDMDMGL
-584 GAAGHFN
+584 DASGHFI

-612 GQVFL
+612 GRVFL
-617 ERYSLVNDAGTVV
+617 ERYSLVNDAGVAV
-630 NPMLLEGQLHGGI
+630 NPMLLDGQLHGGI
-643 VQGIGQA
+643 VQGVGQA
-650 LMEHMVYDPDS
+650 LMEHIVYDAET

-713 TMNAVAD
+713 AMNAVAD

-730 QMPATPERIW
+730 QMPATPERVW
-740 RALRDRK
+740 RALRQRN
-747 REAE
+747 REME

>member
-22 IDDIDLAGQAWV
+22 IDDIDLAGQAWA

-39 PYPHADIRGVD
+39 PYPHADIRRVD

-118 RAMAEAVIVDY
+118 RDMAEAVIVDY

-135 GTDTLFEWVRG
+135 GTEALFEWVRG

-406 ALELADRS
+406 ALELADRA
-414 GFAARRQASEAA
+414 GFAERRQASEAA

-563 REVAAASFNPVFL
+563 REVAAASFNPAFL

-720 ALASAGAPDV
+720 AVASAGAPDV

>member
-1 MIGESL
+1 MIGQSL

-34 CFVRS
+34 RFLRC
-39 PYPHADIRGVD
+39 PHPHADIRGLD
-50 GSAAL
+50 DSEAL
-55 QLPGA
+55 KVPGA
-60 VALLRD
+60 VALLRGD
-66 SLETGPLDNRSPVRR
+66 LEAGPLDNRSPVRR

-91 FPALARERARYAGE
+91 FPALARDRARYAGE

-118 RAMAEAVIVDY
+118 RDMVEAVTVDY

-135 GTDTLFEWVRG
+135 ETELLFEWERG
-146 DAAGVEAL
+146 DAARVEAL
-154 FAEAAHRIRMSLAN
+154 FAGAAHRVGINLAN
-168 NRISAA
+168 NRVSAA

-182 AEWDA
+182 AAWDA
-187 RDGRYTVIAPTQGP
+187 RDGRYTLIAPTQGP
-201 GQVQEGL
+201 GQVQEAL
-208 ARALGAA
+208 AKALGAA

-245 AARQLGRPLKWIDE
+245 AARRLGRPLKWIDDRAE
-259 RSESFLS
+259 AFLS

-273 DTVAELALDADG
+273 DTGAELALDAEG
-285 RFLAIRTSTRSDL
+285 HFLAIRTSTRSDL

-323 IPAVHAETVCRLS
+323 IPAIHAETVCRLS

-367 GLDPAE
+367 AIDPAE
-373 LRRRNMIRPDEMPW
+373 LRRRNMIRPEEMPW
-387 RTPTGLVYDSGD
+387 RTPTGLLYDSGD

-406 ALELADRS
+406 ALELADRA
-414 GFAARRQASEAA
+414 GFAERRRESEAA

-477 IASDRLGLPVDA
+477 IAAEQLGLPVEA
-489 IRVLTGDSDIVGRG
+489 VRVLTGDSDLVGRG

-522 SERIVEKGRLIAAA
+522 SERIVEKGRRIAAA
-536 MLEASEDDIAFERGA
+536 MLETSEDDIAFEQGA

-558 RRVGL
+558 RRVLLG
-563 REVAAASFNPVFL
+563 EVAAASFDPAFL
-576 GEDMDMGL
+576 DEDMDMGL
-584 GAAGHFN
+584 DAAGHFI

-607 IDPET
+607 IDPDT
-612 GQVFL
+612 GQVSL
-617 ERYSLVNDAGTVV
+617 ERYSLVNDAGVAV

-643 VQGIGQA
+643 AQGVGQA
-650 LMEHMVYDPDS
+650 LMEHMVYDPET
-661 GQLLSGSFMDYAL
+661 GQLLSGSFMDYAM

-679 IPSFALERRPTP
+679 IPSFALERRQTP

-713 TMNAVAD
+713 VMNAVAD
-720 ALASAGAPDV
+720 ALASAGAADV

-747 REAE
+747 RESG

>member
-22 IDDIDLAGQAWV
+22 IDDLDLAGQAWV
-34 CFVRS
+34 RFVRS
-39 PYPHADIRGVD
+39 SHAHADIRGVD

-55 QLPGA
+55 QVPGA

-81 RDGTPLAPPP
+81 RDGTPLVPPP
-91 FPALARERARYAGE
+91 FPALARERVHYAGE

-118 RAMAEAVIVDY
+118 RDMVEAVTVDY
-129 RPLPAN
+129 RPLPAEAE
-135 GTDTLFEWVRG
+135 TLFEWERG
-146 DAAGVEAL
+146 DALEVEAL
-154 FAEAAHRIRMSLAN
+154 FAGAAHRVSISLAN

-208 ARALGAA
+208 ARALGVA

-406 ALELADRS
+406 ALELAERA

-522 SERIVEKGRLIAAA
+522 SERIVEKGRLIAAG

-563 REVAAASFNPVFL
+563 REVAAASFDPAFL

-617 ERYSLVNDAGTVV
+617 ERYSLVNDAGVVV

-747 REAE
+747 PEPR

>member
-1 MIGESL
+1 MIGRSL

-22 IDDIDLAGQAWV
+22 IDDMDLAGQAWV
-34 CFVRS
+34 RFVRS
-39 PYPHADIRGVD
+39 PHAHADILGVD
-50 GSAAL
+50 DSEAL
-55 QLPGA
+55 KVPGA

-66 SLETGPLDNRSPVRR
+66 GLETGPLDNRSPVRR
-81 RDGTPLAPPP
+81 RDGTPLVPPP
-91 FPALARERARYAGE
+91 FPALARGRARYAGE

-118 RAMAEAVIVDY
+118 HEMAEAVAVDY
-129 RPLPAN
+129 GPLDAAE
-135 GTDTLFEWVRG
+135 TEELFEWATG
-146 DAAGVEAL
+146 DAAEVEAR
-154 FAEAAHRIRMSLAN
+154 FARAAHRIRISLAN
-168 NRISAA
+168 NRVSAA

-182 AEWDA
+182 AEWDG
-187 RDGRYTVIAPTQGP
+187 RDGRYTLFAPTQGP
-201 GQVQEGL
+201 GQVQEAL
-208 ARALGAA
+208 ARSLGAA

-240 ILLAA
+240 ILLAY

-259 RSESFLS
+259 RTDAFLS

-273 DTVAELALDADG
+273 DTVAELALDG
-285 RFLAIRTSTRSDL
+285 EGHFLAIRTSTQSDL

-367 GLDPAE
+367 AIDPAE
-373 LRRRNMIRPDEMPW
+373 LRRRNMIRPEEMPW

-406 ALELADRS
+406 ALELADRA
-414 GFAARRQASEAA
+414 GFAERRRASEAA

-477 IASDRLGLPVDA
+477 IAAEQLGLPIDA

-522 SERIVEKGRLIAAA
+522 SERIVEKGRRIAAA
-536 MLEASEDDIAFERGA
+536 MLEASGDDIAFEGGA

-558 RRVGL
+558 RRVGFG
-563 REVAAASFNPVFL
+563 RW
-576 GEDMDMGL
+576 
-584 GAAGHFN
+584 
-591 ARTYSFP
+591 
-598 NGTHVAEVE
+598 
-607 IDPET
+607 
-612 GQVFL
+612 
-617 ERYSLVNDAGTVV
+617 
-630 NPMLLEGQLHGGI
+630 
-643 VQGIGQA
+643 
-650 LMEHMVYDPDS
+650 
-661 GQLLSGSFMDYAL
+661 
-674 PRAAD
+674 
-679 IPSFALERRPTP
+679 RRPASTP
-691 CLTNPLGV
+691 PFSMRTWIWGWMRRATSSRAP
-699 KGVGESGTTAALPA
+699 TASR
-713 TMNAVAD
+713 M
-720 ALASAGAPDV
+720 AP
-730 QMPATPERIW
+730 M
-740 RALRDRK
+740 
-747 REAE
+747 

>member
-7 PRLEDAALLTGRGRF
+7 PRLEDAALLTGRGQF
-22 IDDIDLAGQAWV
+22 IDDIELANQAWV
-34 CFVRS
+34 RFVRS
-39 PYPHADIRGVD
+39 PHAYADILCVD
-50 GSAAL
+50 DSEAL
-55 QLPGA
+55 KTPGA

-66 SLETGPLDNRSPVRR
+66 SLETGPLDNQSPVRQ
-81 RDGTPLAPPP
+81 RDGALLTPPP
-91 FPALARERARYAGE
+91 FPPLARERVRYAGE

-118 RAMAEAVIVDY
+118 RDMAEAVMVDY
-129 RPLPAN
+129 RPLDPAE
-135 GTDTLFEWVRG
+135 TEDLFEWALG
-146 DAAGVEAL
+146 DANDVKAR
-154 FAEAAHRIRMSLAN
+154 FARAAHHIRIPLAN

-182 AEWDA
+182 AAWDA
-187 RDGRYTVIAPTQGP
+187 RDGRYTLFAPTQGP
-201 GQVQEGL
+201 GQVQEAL
-208 ARALGAA
+208 ATALGVT
-215 RADVRVI
+215 RADIRVI

-240 ILLAA
+240 VLIAH
-245 AARQLGRPLKWIDE
+245 AARQLGRPLKWVDE
-259 RSESFLS
+259 RAEAFLS

-273 DTVAELALDADG
+273 DTIAELALDTEG
-285 RFLAIRTSTRSDL
+285 HFLAIRTSTRSDL

-323 IPAVHAETVCRLS
+323 IPAVHAETVGRLS

-360 DEAARRL
+360 DEAARQL
-367 GLDPAE
+367 AMDPAE
-373 LRRRNMIRPDEMPW
+373 LRRRNMIRPEDMPW

-399 FAGNLDA
+399 FASNLNA
-406 ALELADRS
+406 ALELADRP
-414 GFAARRQASEAA
+414 GFTERRRISEAA
-426 GRLRG
+426 GNLRG

-477 IASDRLGLPVDA
+477 IAADQLGLPVEA

-512 TVAGAAMVRA
+512 TVAGAAIVRA
-522 SERIVEKGRLIAAA
+522 GARIIEKGRRIAAA
-536 MLEASEDDIAFERGA
+536 MLEASEDDIAFGQGT

-558 RRVGL
+558 KRVGL
-563 REVAAASFNPVFL
+563 RDVAAASFNPAFL
-576 GEDMDMGL
+576 DEDMDMGL
-584 GAAGHFN
+584 DANGHFN

-612 GQVFL
+612 GHISL
-617 ERYSLVNDAGTVV
+617 ERYSLVNDAGVVV

-643 VQGIGQA
+643 AQGIGQA
-650 LMEHMVYDPDS
+650 LMEHMVYDPDT
-661 GQLLSGSFMDYAL
+661 GQLLSGSFMDYAM

-679 IPSFALERRPTP
+679 FPSFALERSQTP

-699 KGVGESGTTAALPA
+699 KGVGESGTTGALPA
-713 TMNAVAD
+713 AMNAVAD
-720 ALASAGAPDV
+720 ALASAGAAYV
-730 QMPATPERIW
+730 QMPVTPERLW
-740 RALRDRK
+740 RALRDPK
-747 REAE
+747 QNTA

>member
-1 MIGESL
+1 MIGQSL

-34 CFVRS
+34 RFVRS
-39 PYPHADIRGVD
+39 PHAHADILGVD
-50 GSAAL
+50 DSGAL
-55 QLPGA
+55 GVPGA

-66 SLETGPLDNRSPVRR
+66 GLETGPLDNRSPVRR

-91 FPALARERARYAGE
+91 FPALARTRARYAGE

-118 RAMAEAVIVDY
+118 RDMVDAVIVDY
-129 RPLPAN
+129 GPLPAE
-135 GTDTLFEWVRG
+135 TEALFEWVRG
-146 DAAGVEAL
+146 DAAEVDAL
-154 FAEAAHRIRMSLAN
+154 FAGAAHRVGISLAN
-168 NRISAA
+168 NRVSAA

-187 RDGRYTVIAPTQGP
+187 RDGRYTLIAPTQGP
-201 GQVQEGL
+201 GQVQEAL
-208 ARALGAA
+208 AKALGAA

-240 ILLAA
+240 VLLAC
-245 AARQLGRPLKWIDE
+245 AARQLGRPLKWIDDRAE
-259 RSESFLS
+259 AFLS

-273 DTVAELALDADG
+273 DTEAEVALDADG
-285 RFLAIRTSTRSDL
+285 HFLAIRTSTRSDL

-367 GLDPAE
+367 AIDPAE
-373 LRRRNMIRPDEMPW
+373 LRRRNMVRPEEMPW

-399 FAGNLDA
+399 FAGNLDT
-406 ALELADRS
+406 ALELADRK
-414 GFAARRQASEAA
+414 GFAERRRASESS

-477 IASDRLGLPVDA
+477 IAAEQLGLPVDA
-489 IRVLTGDSDIVGRG
+489 IRVLTGDSDLVGRG

-522 SERIVEKGRLIAAA
+522 SERIVEKGRRIAAA

-551 FEVVGTD
+551 FQVVGTD
-558 RRVGL
+558 RQVALG
-563 REVAAASFNPVFL
+563 EVAAASFDPAFL
-576 GEDMDMGL
+576 DEDMDMGL
-584 GAAGHFN
+584 DAAGHFN

-607 IDPET
+607 IDPDT
-612 GQVFL
+612 GRVSL
-617 ERYSLVNDAGTVV
+617 ERYSLVNDAGVAV

-643 VQGIGQA
+643 AQGIGQA
-650 LMEHMVYDPDS
+650 LMEHIVYDPET

-674 PRAAD
+674 PRASD
-679 IPSFALERRPTP
+679 IPAFSLERRPTP

-713 TMNAVAD
+713 AMNAVAD
-720 ALASAGAPDV
+720 ALASAGAADI

-740 RALRDRK
+740 RALRQRG
-747 REAE
+747 RETE

>member
-1 MIGESL
+1 MIGRSL

-22 IDDIDLAGQAWV
+22 TDDMDLAGQAWV
-34 CFVRS
+34 RFVRS
-39 PYPHADIRGVD
+39 PHAHADILDVD
-50 GSAAL
+50 DREAL
-55 QLPGA
+55 KVPGA

-66 SLETGPLDNRSPVRR
+66 GLETGPLDNRSPVRR
-81 RDGTPLAPPP
+81 RDGTPLVPPP

-118 RAMAEAVIVDY
+118 RDMAEAVVVDF
-129 RPLPAN
+129 RPLPAE
-135 GTDTLFEWVRG
+135 TETLFEWVRG

-154 FAEAAHRIRMSLAN
+154 FAGAAHRVRISLAN
-168 NRISAA
+168 NRVSAA

-187 RDGRYTVIAPTQGP
+187 RDGRYTLIAPTQGP
-201 GQVQEGL
+201 GQVQEAL
-208 ARALGAA
+208 AKALGAA

-240 ILLAA
+240 VLLAH

-259 RSESFLS
+259 RTEAFLS

-273 DTVAELALDADG
+273 DTEAELALDAEG

-336 HTTPITAYRGAG
+336 HTTPVTAYRGAG

-367 GLDPAE
+367 AIDPAE
-373 LRRRNMIRPDEMPW
+373 LRRRNMIRPEEMPW
-387 RTPTGLVYDSGD
+387 HTPTGLVYDSGD

-406 ALELADRS
+406 ALELADRA
-414 GFAARRQASEAA
+414 GFAERRQASEAA

-477 IASDRLGLPVDA
+477 IAAEQLGLPVNA
-489 IRVLTGDSDIVGRG
+489 VRVLTGDSDLVGRG

-522 SERIVEKGRLIAAA
+522 SERIVEKGRRIAAA
-536 MLEASEDDIAFERGA
+536 MMEASEADIAFERGA

-558 RRVGL
+558 RQVAL
-563 REVAAASFNPVFL
+563 QQVAAASFDPAFL
-576 GEDMDMGL
+576 AEDMDMGL
-584 GAAGHFN
+584 DASGHFI

-612 GQVFL
+612 GRVFL
-617 ERYSLVNDAGTVV
+617 ERYSLVNDAGVAV
-630 NPMLLEGQLHGGI
+630 NPMLLDGQLHGGI
-643 VQGIGQA
+643 VQGVGQA
-650 LMEHMVYDPDS
+650 LMEHIVYDAET

-713 TMNAVAD
+713 AMNAVAD

-730 QMPATPERIW
+730 QMPATPERVW
-740 RALRDRK
+740 RALRQRN
-747 REAE
+747 REMQ

>member
-22 IDDIDLAGQAWV
+22 IDDIDLAGQAWA

-39 PYPHADIRGVD
+39 PYPHADIRRVD

-118 RAMAEAVIVDY
+118 RDMAEAVIVDY

-135 GTDTLFEWVRG
+135 GTETLFEWVRG

-406 ALELADRS
+406 ALELADRA
-414 GFAARRQASEAA
+414 GFAERRQASEAA

-522 SERIVEKGRLIAAA
+522 SERIVEKGRHIAAA

-563 REVAAASFNPVFL
+563 REVAAASFNPAFL

>member
-1 MIGESL
+1 MIGRSL

-22 IDDIDLAGQAWV
+22 IDDMDLAGQAWV
-34 CFVRS
+34 RFVRS
-39 PYPHADIRGVD
+39 PHAYADILGVD
-50 GSAAL
+50 DSEAL
-55 QLPGA
+55 KVPGA

-66 SLETGPLDNRSPVRR
+66 GLETGPLDNRSPVRR
-81 RDGTPLAPPP
+81 RDGTPLVPPP
-91 FPALARERARYAGE
+91 FPALARGRARYAGE

-118 RAMAEAVIVDY
+118 HEMAEAVAVDY
-129 RPLPAN
+129 GALDAAE
-135 GTDTLFEWVRG
+135 TEDLFEWATG
-146 DAAGVEAL
+146 DAAEVEAR
-154 FAEAAHRIRMSLAN
+154 FARAAHRIRISLAN
-168 NRISAA
+168 NRVSAA

-182 AEWDA
+182 AEWDG
-187 RDGRYTVIAPTQGP
+187 RDGRYTLFAPTQGP
-201 GQVQEGL
+201 GQVQEAL
-208 ARALGAA
+208 ARSLGAA
-215 RADVRVI
+215 RADVRVV

-240 ILLAA
+240 ILLAY

-259 RSESFLS
+259 RTDAFLS

-273 DTVAELALDADG
+273 DTVAELALDG
-285 RFLAIRTSTRSDL
+285 EGHFLAIRTSTRSDL

-367 GLDPAE
+367 AIDPAE
-373 LRRRNMIRPDEMPW
+373 LRRRNMIRPEEMPW

-406 ALELADRS
+406 ALELADRA
-414 GFAARRQASEAA
+414 GFAERRRASEAA

-477 IASDRLGLPVDA
+477 IAAEQLGLPVGA

-522 SERIVEKGRLIAAA
+522 SERIVEKGRRIAAA
-536 MLEASEDDIAFERGA
+536 MLEASGDDIAFEGGA

-563 REVAAASFNPVFL
+563 REVAAASFNPAFL
-576 GEDMDMGL
+576 DEDMDMGL
-584 GAAGHFN
+584 DASGHFI

-612 GQVFL
+612 GQVAL
-617 ERYSLVNDAGTVV
+617 ERYSLVNDAGVAV
-630 NPMLLEGQLHGGI
+630 NPMLLDGQLHGGI
-643 VQGIGQA
+643 VQGVGQA
-650 LMEHMVYDPDS
+650 LMEHIVYDRET
-661 GQLLSGSFMDYAL
+661 GQLLSGSFMDYAM

-679 IPSFALERRPTP
+679 IPFFALERRPTP

-720 ALASAGAPDV
+720 ALASAGAGNV

-747 REAE
+747 PEVG

>member
-22 IDDIDLAGQAWV
+22 IDDLDLAGQAWA

-91 FPALARERARYAGE
+91 FPAMARERARYAGE

-135 GTDTLFEWVRG
+135 GTETLFEWVRG
-146 DAAGVEAL
+146 DAAEVEAL
-154 FAEAAHRIRMSLAN
+154 FAGAAHRVSMSLAN

-273 DTVAELALDADG
+273 DTMAELALDADG

-353 YIVERLV
+353 YVVERLV

-406 ALELADRS
+406 ALELADRA
-414 GFAARRQASEAA
+414 GFAARRQASKAA

-522 SERIVEKGRLIAAA
+522 SERIVEKGRLVAAA

-563 REVAAASFNPVFL
+563 REVAAASFNPGFL

-617 ERYSLVNDAGTVV
+617 ERYSLVNDAGVVV

-730 QMPATPERIW
+730 QMPATPERVW

>member
-1 MIGESL
+1 MIGRSL
-7 PRLEDAALLTGRGRF
+7 PRLEDAALLTGHGRF
-22 IDDIDLAGQAWV
+22 TDDMVLAGQAWV
-34 CFVRS
+34 RFVRS
-39 PYPHADIRGVD
+39 PHAHADILNVD
-50 GSAAL
+50 DREAL
-55 QLPGA
+55 KVPGA

-66 SLETGPLDNRSPVRR
+66 GLETGPLDNRSPVRR
-81 RDGTPLAPPP
+81 RDGTPLVPPP

-118 RAMAEAVIVDY
+118 RDMAEAVVVDF
-129 RPLPAN
+129 RPLPAE
-135 GTDTLFEWVRG
+135 TETLFEWVRG

-154 FAEAAHRIRMSLAN
+154 FAGAAHWVRISLAN
-168 NRISAA
+168 NRVSAA

-187 RDGRYTVIAPTQGP
+187 RDGRYTLIAPTQGP
-201 GQVQEGL
+201 GQVQEAL
-208 ARALGAA
+208 AKALGAA

-240 ILLAA
+240 VLLAH

-259 RSESFLS
+259 RTESFLS

-273 DTVAELALDADG
+273 DTEAELALDAEG

-336 HTTPITAYRGAG
+336 HTTPVTAYRGAG

-367 GLDPAE
+367 AIDPAE
-373 LRRRNMIRPDEMPW
+373 LRRRNMIRPEEMPW
-387 RTPTGLVYDSGD
+387 HTPTGLVYDSGD

-406 ALELADRS
+406 ALELADRA
-414 GFAARRQASEAA
+414 GFAERRRESEAA

-477 IASDRLGLPVDA
+477 IAAEQLGLPVDA
-489 IRVLTGDSDIVGRG
+489 VRVLTGDSDLVGRG

-522 SERIVEKGRLIAAA
+522 SERIVEKGRRIAAA
-536 MLEASEDDIAFERGA
+536 MMEASEADIAFERGA

-558 RRVGL
+558 RQVAL
-563 REVAAASFNPVFL
+563 QEVAAASFDPAFL
-576 GEDMDMGL
+576 AEDMDMGL
-584 GAAGHFN
+584 DASGHFI

-612 GQVFL
+612 GRVFL
-617 ERYSLVNDAGTVV
+617 ERYSLVNDAGVAV
-630 NPMLLEGQLHGGI
+630 NPMLLDGQLHGGI
-643 VQGIGQA
+643 VQGVGQA
-650 LMEHMVYDPDS
+650 LMEHIVYDGET

-713 TMNAVAD
+713 AMNAVAD

-730 QMPATPERIW
+730 QMPATPERVW
-740 RALRDRK
+740 RALRQRN
-747 REAE
+747 REMQ

>member
-7 PRLEDAALLTGRGRF
+7 PRIEDAALLTGRGRF

-118 RAMAEAVIVDY
+118 RDMAEAVIVDY

-353 YIVERLV
+353 YVVERLV

-406 ALELADRS
+406 ALELADRA

>member
-1 MIGESL
+1 MIGRSL

-22 IDDIDLAGQAWV
+22 IDDMDLAGQAWV
-34 CFVRS
+34 RFVRS
-39 PYPHADIRGVD
+39 PHAHADILGVD
-50 GSAAL
+50 DSEAL
-55 QLPGA
+55 KVPGA

-66 SLETGPLDNRSPVRR
+66 GLETGPLDNRSPVRR
-81 RDGTPLAPPP
+81 RDGTPLVPPP
-91 FPALARERARYAGE
+91 FPALARGRARYAGE

-118 RAMAEAVIVDY
+118 HEMAEAVAVDY
-129 RPLPAN
+129 GPLDAAE
-135 GTDTLFEWVRG
+135 TEELFEWATG
-146 DAAGVEAL
+146 DAAEVEAR
-154 FAEAAHRIRMSLAN
+154 FARAAHRIRISLAN
-168 NRISAA
+168 NRVSAA

-182 AEWDA
+182 AEWDG
-187 RDGRYTVIAPTQGP
+187 RDGRYTLFAPTQGP
-201 GQVQEGL
+201 GQVQEAL
-208 ARALGAA
+208 ARSLGAA

-240 ILLAA
+240 ILLAY

-259 RSESFLS
+259 RTDAFLS

-273 DTVAELALDADG
+273 DTVAELALDG
-285 RFLAIRTSTRSDL
+285 QGHFLAIRTSTQSDL

-367 GLDPAE
+367 AIDPAE
-373 LRRRNMIRPDEMPW
+373 LRRRNMIRPEEMPW

-406 ALELADRS
+406 ALELADRA
-414 GFAARRQASEAA
+414 GFAERRRASEAA

-477 IASDRLGLPVDA
+477 IAAEQLGLPIDA

-522 SERIVEKGRLIAAA
+522 SERIVEKGRRIAAA
-536 MLEASEDDIAFERGA
+536 MLEASGDDIAFEGGA

-563 REVAAASFNPVFL
+563 REVAAASFNPAFL
-576 GEDMDMGL
+576 DEDMDMGL
-584 GAAGHFN
+584 DASGHFI

-612 GQVFL
+612 GQVAL
-617 ERYSLVNDAGTVV
+617 ERYSLVNDAGVAV
-630 NPMLLEGQLHGGI
+630 NPMLLDGQLHGGI
-643 VQGIGQA
+643 LQGVGQA
-650 LMEHMVYDPDS
+650 LMEHIVYDRET
-661 GQLLSGSFMDYAL
+661 GQLLSGSFMDYAM

-679 IPSFALERRPTP
+679 IPFFALERRPTP

-720 ALASAGAPDV
+720 ALASAGAGNV

-747 REAE
+747 PEAG

>member
-1 MIGESL
+1 MIGQSL

-34 CFVRS
+34 RFVRS
-39 PYPHADIRGVD
+39 PHAHADIRRVD
-50 GSAAL
+50 DRKAL
-55 QLPGA
+55 KVPGA
-60 VALLRD
+60 ISLLRC
-66 SLETGPLDNRSPVRR
+66 SLDAGPLDNRSPVRR
-81 RDGTPLAPPP
+81 RDGTPLVPPP
-91 FPALARERARYAGE
+91 FPALARGRARYAGE

-118 RAMAEAVIVDY
+118 REMAEAVAVDY
-129 RPLPAN
+129 SPLDAAE
-135 GTDTLFEWVRG
+135 TEELFEWATG
-146 DAAGVEAL
+146 DAAEVEAR
-154 FAEAAHRIRMSLAN
+154 FARAAHRIRISLAN
-168 NRISAA
+168 NRVSAA

-182 AEWDA
+182 AAWDA
-187 RDGRYTVIAPTQGP
+187 RDARYTLIAPTQGP

-240 ILLAA
+240 VLLASG
-245 AARQLGRPLKWIDE
+245 ARQLGRPLKWIDE
-259 RSESFLS
+259 RSDSFLS

-273 DTVAELALDADG
+273 ETDAELALDAEG

-367 GLDPAE
+367 AIDPAE
-373 LRRRNMIRPDEMPW
+373 LRRRNMIRPEEMPW

-406 ALELADRS
+406 ALELADRA
-414 GFAARRQASEAA
+414 GFTERRRASETA

-464 SSNGQGFATTFSQ
+464 SSNGQGYATTFSQ
-477 IASDRLGLPVDA
+477 IAAEQLGLPVDA
-489 IRVLTGDSDIVGRG
+489 VRVLTGDSDIVGRG

-522 SERIVEKGRLIAAA
+522 SERIVEKGRRIAAA
-536 MLEASEDDIAFERGA
+536 MLEASEDDIAFEGGA

-558 RRVGL
+558 RSVGL
-563 REVAAASFNPVFL
+563 REVAAASFNPAFL
-576 GEDMDMGL
+576 DEDMDMGL
-584 GAAGHFN
+584 DASGHFI

-612 GQVFL
+612 GQVTL
-617 ERYSLVNDAGTVV
+617 ERYSLVNDAGVAV

-643 VQGIGQA
+643 AQGLGQA
-650 LMEHMVYDPDS
+650 LMEHIVYDPES
-661 GQLLSGSFMDYAL
+661 GQLLSGSFMDYAM

-679 IPSFALERRPTP
+679 IPFFALERRPTP

-713 TMNAVAD
+713 AMNAVAD
-720 ALASAGAPDV
+720 ALASAGAPCV
-730 QMPATPERIW
+730 QMPAAPERIW
-740 RALRDRK
+740 RALRGRQQAPK
-747 REAE
+747 

>member
-1 MIGESL
+1 MIGRSL
-7 PRLEDAALLTGRGRF
+7 PRLEDAALLTGHGRF
-22 IDDIDLAGQAWV
+22 TDDMDLAGQAWV
-34 CFVRS
+34 RFVRS
-39 PYPHADIRGVD
+39 PHAHADILNVD
-50 GSAAL
+50 DREAL
-55 QLPGA
+55 KVPGA

-66 SLETGPLDNRSPVRR
+66 GLETGPLDNRSPVRR
-81 RDGTPLAPPP
+81 RDGTPLVPPP

-118 RAMAEAVIVDY
+118 RDMAEAVVVDF
-129 RPLPAN
+129 RPLPAE
-135 GTDTLFEWVRG
+135 TETLFEWVRG

-154 FAEAAHRIRMSLAN
+154 FAGAAHRVRISLAN
-168 NRISAA
+168 NRVSAA

-187 RDGRYTVIAPTQGP
+187 RDGRYTLIAPTQGP
-201 GQVQEGL
+201 GQVQEAL
-208 ARALGAA
+208 AKALGAA

-240 ILLAA
+240 VLLAH

-259 RSESFLS
+259 RTEAFLS

-273 DTVAELALDADG
+273 DTEAELALDAEG

-367 GLDPAE
+367 AIDPAE
-373 LRRRNMIRPDEMPW
+373 LRRRNMIRPEEMPW
-387 RTPTGLVYDSGD
+387 HTPTGLVYDSGD

-406 ALELADRS
+406 ALELADRA
-414 GFAARRQASEAA
+414 GFAERRQASEAA

-477 IASDRLGLPVDA
+477 IAAEQLGLPVDA
-489 IRVLTGDSDIVGRG
+489 VRVLTGDSDLVGRG

-522 SERIVEKGRLIAAA
+522 SERIVEKGRRIAAA
-536 MLEASEDDIAFERGA
+536 MMEASEADIAFERGA

-558 RRVGL
+558 RQVAL
-563 REVAAASFNPVFL
+563 QEVAAASFDPAFL
-576 GEDMDMGL
+576 AEDMDMGL
-584 GAAGHFN
+584 DASGHFI

-612 GQVFL
+612 GRVFL
-617 ERYSLVNDAGTVV
+617 ERYSLVNDAGVAV
-630 NPMLLEGQLHGGI
+630 NPMLLDGQLHGGI
-643 VQGIGQA
+643 VQGVGQA
-650 LMEHMVYDPDS
+650 LMEHIVYDAET

-713 TMNAVAD
+713 AMNAVAD

-730 QMPATPERIW
+730 QMPATPERVW
-740 RALRDRK
+740 RALRQRN
-747 REAE
+747 REMQ

>member
-1 MIGESL
+1 MIGQSL
-7 PRLEDAALLTGRGRF
+7 PRFEDAALLTGRGRF

-34 CFVRS
+34 HFVRC
-39 PYPHADIRGVD
+39 PHAHAEILAVD
-50 GSAAL
+50 DREAMAA
-55 QLPGA
+55 PGA
-60 VALLRD
+60 VALLR
-66 SLETGPLDNRSPVRR
+66 SGLETGPLDNRSPVRG
-81 RDGTPLAPPP
+81 RDGEPLVPPP
-91 FPALARERARYAGE
+91 YPAMAGKRARHAGE
-105 IVAMAVAE
+105 IVAIAVAE
-113 TAAAA
+113 TAMAA
-118 RAMAEAVIVDY
+118 RDMAEALAVAY
-129 RPLPAN
+129 RPLPAAEIEPLLEWAT
-135 GTDTLFEWVRG
+135 GDTVEV
-146 DAAGVEAL
+146 AAR
-154 FAEAAHRIRMSLAN
+154 FARAAHRIRLVLAN
-168 NRISAA
+168 NRVSAA
-174 PLETRGAL
+174 PLETRGAI

-187 RDGRYTVIAPTQGP
+187 RGRRYTVIAPTQGP
-201 GQVQEGL
+201 GPVQEAL

-215 RADVRVI
+215 RADIRVI

-233 NGIFAEQ
+233 NGVFPEQ
-240 ILLAA
+240 ILMAA
-245 AARQLGRPLKWIDE
+245 AARKLGRPLKWIDE
-259 RSESFLS
+259 RSDAFVS

-273 DTVAELALDADG
+273 ETEAELALDAEG
-285 RFLAIRTSTRSDL
+285 RFLAIRTWTRSDL
-298 GAYATGAGPVIP
+298 GAYATGSGPVIP

-323 IPAVHAETVCRLS
+323 IPAVYAETVCRLS
-336 HTTPITAYRGAG
+336 HTTPIAAYRGAG

-367 GLDPAE
+367 AIDPAE
-373 LRRRNMIRPDEMPW
+373 LRRRNMIRPEEMPW

-406 ALELADRS
+406 ALALADRA
-414 GFAARRQASEAA
+414 GFAARRGESEAA

-437 TEPDGYKDGRVTM
+437 TEPDGYKDGRVAM

-464 SSNGQGFATTFSQ
+464 SSNGQGYATTFSQ
-477 IASDRLGLPVDA
+477 IAADRLGLPVA
-489 IRVLTGDSDIVGRG
+489 AVRVLTGDSDIVGRG

-522 SERIVEKGRLIAAA
+522 GERIVEKGRRIAAA

-551 FEVVGTD
+551 FQVVGTD
-558 RRVGL
+558 RQVGL
-563 REVAAASFNPVFL
+563 QQVAAASFNPAFL
-576 GEDMDMGL
+576 EEDMDMGL
-584 GAAGHFN
+584 EAAGHFT

-612 GQVFL
+612 GRITL
-617 ERYSLVNDAGTVV
+617 ERYSLVNDAGAVV
-630 NPMLLEGQLHGGI
+630 NPMLLDGQLHGGI
-643 VQGIGQA
+643 AQGLGQA
-650 LMEHMVYDPDS
+650 LMEHMVYDPAT

-679 IPSFALERRPTP
+679 LPAFALEPRPTP

-713 TMNAVAD
+713 AMNAVAD
-720 ALASAGAPDV
+720 ALASAGAPCV
-730 QMPATPERIW
+730 QMPATPERVW
-740 RALRDRK
+740 RALRGRG
-747 REAE
+747 AEPK